1 MNNKRKATLDNEEG
15 MYAKKR
21 KVLSRRESVKEE
33 VREEIKESKEPLS
46 MKEGNFSPHY
56 ILICEGEKY
65 SFHEALI
72 YNYGKL
78 SERMGF
84 LHILPFHPVMS
95 SDLAVDFLGIWAFF
109 ASQGLIQLPD
119 FGINDLNEHWVFL
132 CLFINLRGERETV
145 LYIDLQ
151 LIHGK
156 ALIEIHHPFFILLF
170 GSG

>member
-21 KVLSRRESVKEE
+21 KVLSRRDRVKEE
-33 VREEIKESKEPLS
+33 VREEIKENKEPLS

-72 YNYGKL
+72 YDYGKL

-84 LHILPFHPVMS
+84 LHILPFHPVNYS
-95 SDLAVDFLGIWAFF
+95 KDI
-109 ASQGLIQLPD
+109 
-119 FGINDLNEHWVFL
+119 
-132 CLFINLRGERETV
+132 
-145 LYIDLQ
+145 YIY
-151 LIHGK
+151 HK
-156 ALIEIHHPFFILLF
+156 KCKV
-170 GSG
+170 